1 MAEIFYTVSEN
12 LHRMAR
18 LEEGRV
24 VSLDFEFQDKPLS
37 LLGSIY
43 AGKVVEIQKP
53 LHVAFVEIGL
63 SKPGMLPLKE
73 GDLPPLK
80 HGDRVLVQV
89 SRTENPLENKGVRL
103 TRLITLSLGNLLYTP
118 FKPGLSLSRRL
129 ENRQMFKD
137 LLTLEPGEGAILRHS
152 AAPEE
157 NFQQNLIQLREEWK
171 EIQRKRERAP
181 LTLLERI
188 MRSLTPFDHF
198 TRVKVF
204 DDRCEDAWESLSS
217 PEIPLP
223 KGGNIY
229 IEETHGLT
237 VIDVNSQGTLHYALS
252 FNRMAIEEAFHQI
265 TLRELGGKIVI
276 DLIHPPQDINPCLK
290 GLSVPTDTEIWGL
303 SPMELLE
310 LTRRR
315 KRLSLPQR
323 LKFQLN

>member
-1 MAEIFYTVSEN
+1 MAEIFYTASGN
-12 LHRMAR
+12 LHRIAR
-18 LEEGRV
+18 LEGDRV

-43 AGKVVEIQKP
+43 SGRVVEIQKP
-53 LHVAFVEIGL
+53 LHVAFVEVGL

-73 GDLPPLK
+73 GNSPPLK

-103 TRLITLSLGNLLYTP
+103 TRLITLSLGSLLYTP

-129 ENRQMFKD
+129 ENRQVFKN
-137 LLTLEPGEGAILRHS
+137 LLTLEPGEGAILRHN
-152 AAPEE
+152 AHPEE
-157 NFQQNLIQLREEWK
+157 NFQQNLEQLREEWK
-171 EIQRKRERAP
+171 DIQRKMGSSP
-181 LTLLERI
+181 STLLERA
-188 MRSLTPFDHF
+188 MRSLTPSDHF

-204 DDRCEDAWESLSS
+204 DDRCEEAWESLSS
-217 PEIPLP
+217 QEISLS

-237 VIDVNSQGTLHYALS
+237 VIDVNSQGALHYALS
-252 FNRMAIEEAFHQI
+252 FNRMAIVEAFRQI

-276 DLIHPPQDINPCLK
+276 DLIRPPKNINPCLK
-290 GLSVPTDTEIWGL
+290 GLSVPADTEVWGISL
-303 SPMELLE
+303 MGLLE
-310 LTRRR
+310 LTRQR

>member
-24 VSLDFEFQDKPLS
+24 VSLDFEVQDKPLS

-43 AGKVVEIQKP
+43 AGKVVEIQKS

-103 TRLITLSLGNLLYTP
+103 TRLITLSLGSLLYTP
-118 FKPGLSLSRRL
+118 FKSGLSLSRRL

-137 LLTLEPGEGAILRHS
+137 LLTLEPGEGAILRHN
-152 AAPEE
+152 AHPKE
-157 NFQQNLIQLREEWK
+157 NFQQNLTQLREEWK
-171 EIQRKRERAP
+171 EIQRKMEGP
-181 LTLLERI
+181 PPTLLERA
-188 MRSLTPFDHF
+188 MRSLTPSDHF
-198 TRVKVF
+198 TRVKTF

-217 PEIPLP
+217 QEIPLL

-229 IEETHGLT
+229 IEETHALT
-237 VIDVNSQGTLHYALS
+237 VIDVNSQGALHYALP
-252 FNRMAIEEAFHQI
+252 FNRMAIEEAFRQI

-276 DLIHPPQDINPCLK
+276 DLIRPPQDINPWLK
-290 GLSVPTDTEIWGL
+290 GLTVPTGTEIWGL
-303 SPMELLE
+303 SPMGLLE
-310 LTRRR
+310 LTRQR

-323 LKFQLN
+323 LKLQLN